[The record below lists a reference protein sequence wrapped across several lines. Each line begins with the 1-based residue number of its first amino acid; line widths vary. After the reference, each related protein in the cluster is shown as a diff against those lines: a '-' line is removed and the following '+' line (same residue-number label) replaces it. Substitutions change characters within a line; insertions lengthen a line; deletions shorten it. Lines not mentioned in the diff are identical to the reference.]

1 MTAPRAGWQTAIGF
15 LVSGTLAFIT
25 DVAVT
30 RGLGFAGVPTVASR
44 VGGIAVAMVVAWACH
59 RRLTF
64 AVSVPPSVAEFMRY
78 VAVGWTA
85 ALVNYLVFVA
95 LLWGVTGLDTTIAIA
110 VSSLVAMAY
119 SFVGMRFGVFTRR

>member
-1 MTAPRAGWQTAIGF
+1 
-15 LVSGTLAFIT
+15 L
-25 DVAVT
+25 
-30 RGLGFAGVPTVASR
+30 
-44 VGGIAVAMVVAWACH
+44 
-59 RRLTF
+59 
-64 AVSVPPSVAEFMRY
+64 RY